1 MIVFTRY
8 RSRSRIYVMNADGTA
23 ATRVNR
29 VPERERGELGA
40 AIADSA

>member
-8 RSRSRIYVMNADGTA
+8 QSRSRIYVMNADSTD

-29 VPERERGELGA
+29 VPEGALG
-40 AIADSA
+40 SHR

>member
-1 MIVFTRY
+1 MIVFT

-29 VPERERGELGA
+29 VPEREGGA
-40 AIADSA
+40 WGSHR